1 MAIDFGYFT
10 LSDNFYPDNPRSAND
25 FVLEIREQAILAD
38 KLGYSSAW
46 IGEHHFDRLGVN
58 SRPDILL
65 ASIIPETTNIRLAPA
80 VNVLPIHHPIH
91 VAEMWATL
99 DLLSGGRVDYACGR
113 GYDADEYHPFGA
125 DFMTSA
131 EVFEEGMDIV
141 WKAWTEKGPWSH
153 KGKYYDIQDM
163 DITPKPIQDP
173 IPFYVASFSETSSKM
188 AGDKGHNIIYAPF
201 AAAMV
206 YGGLDKAVDSYRE
219 NCVKAGNK
227 PGRAMC
233 SYFIHISD
241 TPEEDD
247 IGRQAMMDYFQH
259 CVLRAFPD
267 GTYLPYLVNRVGQQ
281 FISDITPVLGKAGV
295 DIQSWRVLIAL
306 YQRGG
311 QPVGALSDLTSINFS
326 TLSRVLGRMEKKDL
340 IRRMRDADDAR
351 SFTVELTATGRSVT
365 ETILPQ
371 AVALEAKVT
380 GDFSEAELAMLRQLL
395 GKLYAGLEG
404 DVNETD
410 DRLAG

>member
-10 LSDNFYPDNPRSAND
+10 LSDNHYPDNPRSAND

-65 ASIIPETTNIRLAPA
+65 ASIIPETTDIRLAPA

-188 AGDKGHNIIYAPF
+188 AGNRGHNIIYAPF

-206 YGGLDKAVDSYRE
+206 YGSLDKAVDSYRE

-267 GTYLPYLVNRVGQQ
+267 DPSTMPPTMHY
-281 FISDITPVLGKAGV
+281 FMK
-295 DIQSWRVLIAL
+295 
-306 YQRGG
+306 
-311 QPVGALSDLTSINFS
+311 INEILRNMTKN
-326 TLSRVLGRMEKKDL
+326 TLS
-340 IRRMRDADDAR
+340 
-351 SFTVELTATGRSVT
+351 SNSV
-365 ETILPQ
+365 
-371 AVALEAKVT
+371 
-380 GDFSEAELAMLRQLL
+380 LL
-395 GKLYAGLEG
+395 GNSAEITEQLKAVEAAGIDECILYFNVGKKPHGMVKDQMHKFMEEVAPNFENYQ
-404 DVNETD
+404 VAAE
-410 DRLAG
+410 

>member
-1 MAIDFGYFT
+1 ME
-10 LSDNFYPDNPRSAND
+10 L
-25 FVLEIREQAILAD
+25 
-38 KLGYSSAW
+38 
-46 IGEHHFDRLGVN
+46 
-58 SRPDILL
+58 
-65 ASIIPETTNIRLAPA
+65 
-80 VNVLPIHHPIH
+80 
-91 VAEMWATL
+91 
-99 DLLSGGRVDYACGR
+99 
-113 GYDADEYHPFGA
+113 
-125 DFMTSA
+125 
-131 EVFEEGMDIV
+131 
-141 WKAWTEKGPWSH
+141 
-153 KGKYYDIQDM
+153 
-163 DITPKPIQDP
+163 
-173 IPFYVASFSETSSKM
+173 
-188 AGDKGHNIIYAPF
+188 
-201 AAAMV
+201 
-206 YGGLDKAVDSYRE
+206 
-219 NCVKAGNK
+219 
-227 PGRAMC
+227 
-233 SYFIHISD
+233 
-241 TPEEDD
+241 
-247 IGRQAMMDYFQH
+247 
-259 CVLRAFPD
+259 